1 MPLLWSS
8 MRDISG
14 YWAFCTRME
23 RKHSSQSSGAASA
36 KKRPRRGT
44 VKSQFLDRR
53 FWLQKNRNTVADRVY
68 SPAFV
73 ALQGL
78 FASWHQGFA
87 AHRTGKYFQQFW
99 CDHGCN
105 FSKIKCSVDILKP
118 LGLRRS
124 TIINAQ
130 PERSAPW
137 WGQVLHEAEQISDFW
152 LVLTSKSKGEHGT
165 YAAAHNHH

>member
-8 MRDISG
+8 MGDISG

-23 RKHSSQSSGAASA
+23 RKHSSQTWGAASA
-36 KKRPRRGT
+36 KKRPSRGT

-78 FASWHQGFA
+78 FASWHQGFVV
-87 AHRTGKYFQQFW
+87 HRAGKYFQQFW

-105 FSKIKCSVDILKP
+105 FSKIKCSVDILKQ

-124 TIINAQ
+124 TIINA
-130 PERSAPW
+130 
-137 WGQVLHEAEQISDFW
+137 L
-152 LVLTSKSKGEHGT
+152 
-165 YAAAHNHH
+165 N